1 MEIHVVER
9 NGSMVALLDDDMTI
23 VKPVYNYLKFQKQ
36 SQCLLII

>member
-36 SQCLLII
+36 KDRAINT